1 LGQFNLEVLTYDKS
15 ISSKFTP
22 SSMLTGEEIKQINQ
36 MILDMSAQSKNK
48 TTMINK
54 IKNYAM
60 NNMRDMSVYKV
71 DAIRYFVNEQLSN

>member
-1 LGQFNLEVLTYDKS
+1 
-15 ISSKFTP
+15 
-22 SSMLTGEEIKQINQ
+22 MLTGEEIKQINQ